1 MTRVF
6 SCNSIASYIYVH
18 NDIDQV
24 LARQA
29 VVKIN
34 FPDCREEPASNKVI
48 LYLTSP
54 SRPSFPC
61 LGYDVMTAGG

>member
-34 FPDCREEPASNKVI
+34 LPDCREEPASNKVLNLI
-48 LYLTSP
+48 FDVAITSVISLP
-54 SRPSFPC
+54 VS
-61 LGYDVMTAGG
+61 